1 MPPDSPIP
9 PHSPDDRRAYY
20 RITVVLPVSIQDD
33 TDTGEEQLVEE
44 SVNISGGGIGVTVNK
59 RYDHKAILVLTLLLP
74 DQVIFKAFLEVVA
87 VEPITTSRL
96 RTYRVRGCFVRMAA
110 QDRELLI
117 RYIMCFQRDHLQ
129 RHYMA

>member
-9 PHSPDDRRAYY
+9 PHSPDDRRSYY
-20 RITVVLPVSIQDD
+20 RITVVLPVSIQDE
-33 TDTGEEQLVEE
+33 TDTGEEQFAEQ
-44 SVNISGGGIGVTVNK
+44 SVNISGGGIGVTVSK
-59 RYDHKAILVLTLLLP
+59 RYDPKAILVLRLSLP
-74 DQVIFKAFLEVVA
+74 DQVILKAFLEVVA

-96 RTYRVRGCFVRMAA
+96 RTYRVRGRFIRMSA

-117 RYIMCFQRDHLQ
+117 RYIMRVQRDHLQ